1 MKVACTV
8 WSGGKDGDCIKILP
22 IAIEIKMTV
31 KDLIEE
37 LEAYDESL
45 PVYFQDD
52 YYDTC
57 ERILYVNYEEGVV
70 VLR

>member
-1 MKVACTV
+1 
-8 WSGGKDGDCIKILP
+8 
-22 IAIEIKMTV
+22 MTV

-37 LEAYDESL
+37 LKEYDENL

-57 ERILYVNYEEGVV
+57 ERILCVNYEEGVV

>member
-1 MKVACTV
+1 
-8 WSGGKDGDCIKILP
+8 
-22 IAIEIKMTV
+22 MTV

-37 LEAYDESL
+37 LKEYDENL

-57 ERILYVNYEEGVV
+57 ARILYVNYEKGVV

>member
-1 MKVACTV
+1 
-8 WSGGKDGDCIKILP
+8 
-22 IAIEIKMTV
+22 MTV

-37 LEAYDESL
+37 LKEYDESL
-45 PVYFQDD
+45 QVYFQDD

>member
-1 MKVACTV
+1 
-8 WSGGKDGDCIKILP
+8 
-22 IAIEIKMTV
+22 MTV
-31 KDLIEE
+31 KELIEE
-37 LEAYDESL
+37 LEEYDENLS
-45 PVYFQDD
+45 VYFQDD

>member
-1 MKVACTV
+1 
-8 WSGGKDGDCIKILP
+8 
-22 IAIEIKMTV
+22 MTV

-37 LEAYDESL
+37 LKEYDENL

-57 ERILYVNYEEGVV
+57 ECILYVNYEEGVV

>member
-1 MKVACTV
+1 
-8 WSGGKDGDCIKILP
+8 
-22 IAIEIKMTV
+22 MTV

-37 LEAYDESL
+37 LEIYDLDL

-57 ERILYVNYEEGVV
+57 ARILYVNYEEGVV

>member
-1 MKVACTV
+1 
-8 WSGGKDGDCIKILP
+8 
-22 IAIEIKMTV
+22 MTV

-37 LEAYDESL
+37 LKEYDENS

>member
-1 MKVACTV
+1 
-8 WSGGKDGDCIKILP
+8 
-22 IAIEIKMTV
+22 MTV

-37 LEAYDESL
+37 LKEYDESL
-45 PVYFQDD
+45 PVYFRDD

>member
-1 MKVACTV
+1 
-8 WSGGKDGDCIKILP
+8 
-22 IAIEIKMTV
+22 MTV
-31 KDLIEE
+31 KELIEE
-37 LEAYDESL
+37 LEAYDKNL

-57 ERILYVNYEEGVV
+57 RTYPYVNYEEGVV

>member
-1 MKVACTV
+1 
-8 WSGGKDGDCIKILP
+8 
-22 IAIEIKMTV
+22 MTV

-37 LEAYDESL
+37 LEAYDKNL
-45 PVYFQDD
+45 TVYFQDD

-57 ERILYVNYEEGVV
+57 ERILYVNYEEGIV

>member
-1 MKVACTV
+1 MKV
-8 WSGGKDGDCIKILP
+8 K
-22 IAIEIKMTV
+22 E
-31 KDLIEE
+31 LIEE
-37 LEAYDESL
+37 LEAYDENL

-57 ERILYVNYEEGVV
+57 ERILYVNYEEGIV